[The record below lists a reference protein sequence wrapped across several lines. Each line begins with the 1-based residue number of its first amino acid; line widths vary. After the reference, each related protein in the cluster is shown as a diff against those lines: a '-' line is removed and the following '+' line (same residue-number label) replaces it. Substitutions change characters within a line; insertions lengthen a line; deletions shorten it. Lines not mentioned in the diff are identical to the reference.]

1 MSALTISLPQ
11 KSHTQI
17 PRQPSTLTP
26 MCGIVGYIGPKPVVP
41 VIMEG
46 LARLEYRG
54 YDSAGIAVAG
64 GPAGLQLRRAPGK
77 LRNLARDLET
87 HPVQGTFG
95 IGHTRWATHGR
106 PTEENAHPHRDGT
119 GTLVVVHNGIVE
131 NYLQLK
137 AALIAKGHKFASETD
152 TEIIAHVIQDELE
165 LAANQASSSRPEAS
179 QSGAAAE
186 RPLPSQ
192 GPNTPPATTTEA
204 NESEAAI
211 TAGPSSI
218 PLEEAVRRAVLR
230 LTGAFAIGVL
240 SADEPDKLVAAR
252 FGPPA
257 VLGLGEGE
265 YFLASDVPGI
275 LHHTRSIYF
284 LADGELA
291 TLTPS
296 GITLTDFDGSP
307 RTLLPQRVTWD
318 PIQAEKAG
326 YKHFM
331 LKEINEQPRSIR
343 DTTLGRVS
351 LDTGRVFLPDLQIS
365 PEEFRD
371 CTQITI
377 AACGTSWHAGLA
389 GKFMIERLAR
399 LRVDVD
405 YASEFRYRSPLADPR
420 TIGLLITQSGETADT
435 LAAQAELIHLGSKT
449 LAICNVVGA
458 AVTRRAEGTI
468 TTNAG
473 PEIGVASTKA
483 FTAQLTA
490 LFLLAL
496 HLAQVR
502 GTISDAE
509 SLHYVTELARIPAKL
524 ENMLS
529 LAVPNAT
536 GGGEGTAALIPLTPP
551 PATNPIILS
560 GATAGAVEGPASLP
574 GTTPNPAVLS
584 TGAAG
589 AAERPSYFASAPTTP
604 VISTGAAGA
613 AERSLPSQ
621 SPNTPATQNP
631 SVLLSASNGPAS
643 LSGTPNPFAAALFQP
658 DRRIA
663 PRLSL
668 NAQCQH
674 LAQLFSGAR
683 DFLFLGRGIHY
694 PIALEGAL
702 KLKEISYIH
711 AEGYPAGEM
720 KHGPNALIDE
730 TLPVVCIATK
740 DPTDPA
746 SVLKYE
752 KTLSNIQ
759 EVTARAGRVIAIAT
773 EGDTTITQL
782 VEHTIHIPAAPE
794 LLLPLLETIPLQL
807 LAYHIAVRR
816 GCDVDQPRNLA
827 KSVTVE

>member
-1 MSALTISLPQ
+1 
-11 KSHTQI
+11 
-17 PRQPSTLTP
+17 
-26 MCGIVGYIGPKPVVP
+26 MCGIVGYIGPKPCVP

-64 GPAGLQLRRAPGK
+64 GGHPLQLRRAPGK
-77 LRNLARDLET
+77 LRNLAEILAKD
-87 HPVQGTFG
+87 PVQGTYG

-137 AALIAKGHKFASETD
+137 SALTAKGHKFTSETD

-165 LAANQASSSRPEAS
+165 LA
-179 QSGAAAE
+179 GAA
-186 RPLPSQ
+186 
-192 GPNTPPATTTEA
+192 TPAPGTRTVDS
-204 NESEAAI
+204 NESQAVVN
-211 TAGPSSI
+211 SSAPPVL
-218 PLEEAVRRAVLR
+218 PLEEAVRRAVAR

-240 SADEPDKLVAAR
+240 SAAEPDKLVAAR
-252 FGPPA
+252 MGPPA
-257 VLGLGEGE
+257 VLGIGEGE
-265 YFLASDVPGI
+265 FFLASDVPGI
-275 LHHTRSIYF
+275 LHHTRLIHF
-284 LADGELA
+284 LQDGEVA
-291 TLTPS
+291 TLTTS
-296 GITLTDFDGSP
+296 GIELMDFQGSVLP
-307 RTLLPQRVTWD
+307 LNPQRITWD

-331 LKEINEQPRSIR
+331 LKEINEQPRAVR

-351 LDTGRVFLPDLQIS
+351 LDTGKVFLPDMKIT
-365 PEEFRD
+365 PEEFRAI
-371 CTQITI
+371 TGITI

-399 LRVDVD
+399 LPVDVD
-405 YASEFRYRSPLADPR
+405 YASEYRYRDPIPNPLEL
-420 TIGLLITQSGETADT
+420 GLLITQSGETADT
-435 LAAQAELIHLGSKT
+435 IAAQHELIAKGSKT

-458 AVTRRAEGTI
+458 AVTRLAQGTI

-490 LFLLAL
+490 LFTLAL
-496 HLAQVR
+496 YLAQVR
-502 GTISDAE
+502 ETITPAE
-509 SLHYVTELARIPAKL
+509 SLHLVTEL
-524 ENMLS
+524 S
-529 LAVPNAT
+529 
-536 GGGEGTAALIPLTPP
+536 LIPGKIET
-551 PATNPIILS
+551 ILRS
-560 GATAGAVEGPASLP
+560 VDDQCCDLAKSF
-574 GTTPNPAVLS
+574 S
-584 TGAAG
+584 T
-589 AAERPSYFASAPTTP
+589 
-604 VISTGAAGA
+604 
-613 AERSLPSQ
+613 
-621 SPNTPATQNP
+621 
-631 SVLLSASNGPAS
+631 
-643 LSGTPNPFAAALFQP
+643 
-658 DRRIA
+658 
-663 PRLSL
+663 
-668 NAQCQH
+668 
-674 LAQLFSGAR
+674 AR

-730 TLPVVCIATK
+730 TLPCVCIATQ
-740 DPTDPA
+740 DPNDPS

-759 EVTARAGRVIAIAT
+759 EVTARSGRVIAIAV
-773 EGDTTITQL
+773 EGDEHIAQL
-782 VEHTIHIPAAPE
+782 VEHVIYIPAAHE
-794 LLLPLLETIPLQL
+794 LLLPILEVVPLQL